1 MGGLYMYDIAII
13 GAGVEGSAI
22 ARRFSRYKLKICL
35 IEKQDDVSCGASKAN
50 SGIVHGGYDD
60 TPGTLKAK
68 LCVKGNRMYDR
79 LNRELNFGYRE
90 TGSFVI
96 AFSDEEKKH
105 LEKLYY
111 NGIKNGVGGMEII
124 DGEKVRQME
133 PYVNSKV
140 KWALYCKDSGVCS
153 PYEFTIALAENA
165 VENGV
170 DLKLENEVIGINRKE
185 NYFEIVTSQERIEAR
200 YVINAAGVYSDK
212 ISNMV
217 GLNYFH
223 IIPRKGEY
231 VLFNKDQSYLVNS
244 VIFQVPTEKGK
255 GILVTTTY
263 HGNLMIGPNAQEV
276 SNKEDVNTNEEM
288 LNYIVETARKSV
300 ECFDM
305 KKAIT
310 SFAGVRPTSSTRDF
324 IIEETKVEG
333 FINVAGIDSP
343 GLTSAPAIAE
353 EVVNILSE
361 KVKLEEKDNFNPYR
375 KPIIVK
381 KDKDFHGDI
390 NAQEPEKHIICRCER
405 ITEAEIVDALNRPIK
420 TVSIDGI
427 KRRTRAGMGMCQG
440 AFCGPR
446 VRKLIAREMGIP
458 EEQVKQRGPGSS
470 ILPKRVNRINVMKI
484 QK

>member
-1 MGGLYMYDIAII
+1 MFDIAII

-22 ARRFSRYKLKICL
+22 ARRISRYKLKVCL

-60 TPGTLKAK
+60 EPGTLKAR
-68 LCVKGNRMYDR
+68 LCVKGNRMYDK
-79 LNRELNFGYRE
+79 LNKELNFGYRE
-90 TGSFVI
+90 TGSLVI
-96 AFSDEEKKH
+96 AFSDDEKRH
-105 LEKLYY
+105 LEELYE
-111 NGIKNGVGGMEII
+111 NGLKNGVGGMKII
-124 DGEKVRQME
+124 DGERVRQME
-133 PYVNSKV
+133 PYVSKDV

-170 DLKLENEVIGINRKE
+170 DLKLENEVIVINRKE
-185 NYFEIVTSQERIEAR
+185 GYFEIVTNKERIECK
-200 YVINAAGVYSDK
+200 YIINAAGAYSDK
-212 ISNMV
+212 VSNMV

-276 SNKEDVNTNEEM
+276 SDREDVTTNEET
-288 LNYIVETARKSV
+288 LDYIVETARRSV
-300 ECFDM
+300 KGFDM

-310 SFAGVRPTSSTRDF
+310 SFAGVRPTNNTKDF
-324 IIEETKVEG
+324 IIEETEVKG

-343 GLTSAPAIAE
+343 GLTSSPAIAE
-353 EVVNILSE
+353 KVVNILSNMG
-361 KVKLEEKDNFNPYR
+361 VKLEEKKDFNPYR

-381 KDKDFHGDI
+381 KDEKFKGDI
-390 NAQEPEKHIICRCER
+390 NAEEPEKHIICRCEKV
-405 ITEAEIVDALNRPIK
+405 TEAEIIDALNRPVK
-420 TVSIDGI
+420 TMSIDGI

-440 AFCGPR
+440 AFCGSR
-446 VRKLIAREMGIP
+446 VRKLIAKELDIP

-470 ILPKRVNRINVMKI
+470 ILPKRVNRIDVMKI
-484 QK
+484 KK

>member
-1 MGGLYMYDIAII
+1 
-13 GAGVEGSAI
+13 
-22 ARRFSRYKLKICL
+22 
-35 IEKQDDVSCGASKAN
+35 
-50 SGIVHGGYDD
+50 
-60 TPGTLKAK
+60 
-68 LCVKGNRMYDR
+68 MYDR

-90 TGSFVI
+90 TGSLVI

-105 LEKLYY
+105 LEKLYH

-133 PYVNSKV
+133 PYVNNGV

-170 DLKLENEVIGINRKE
+170 DLKLESEVIGINRKE

-217 GLNYFH
+217 GLDHFH

-231 VLFNKDQSYLVNS
+231 VLFNRDQSYLVNS

-300 ECFDM
+300 EGFDM

-353 EVVNILSE
+353 EVVNILSK
-361 KVKLEEKDNFNPYR
+361 KVKLEEKDDFNPYR

-381 KDKDFHGDI
+381 KDKNFDGDI
-390 NAQEPEKHIICRCER
+390 NAKEPEKHIICRCER
-405 ITEAEIVDALNRPIK
+405 VTEAEIVDALNRPVRTI
-420 TVSIDGI
+420 SIDGV

-440 AFCGPR
+440 AFCGSR
-446 VRKLIAREMGIP
+446 VRKLIAREMDIP

>member
-1 MGGLYMYDIAII
+1 
-13 GAGVEGSAI
+13 
-22 ARRFSRYKLKICL
+22 
-35 IEKQDDVSCGASKAN
+35 
-50 SGIVHGGYDD
+50 
-60 TPGTLKAK
+60 
-68 LCVKGNRMYDR
+68 
-79 LNRELNFGYRE
+79 
-90 TGSFVI
+90 
-96 AFSDEEKKH
+96 
-105 LEKLYY
+105 
-111 NGIKNGVGGMEII
+111 MEII

-133 PYVNSKV
+133 PYVNNEV

-170 DLKLENEVIGINRKE
+170 DLKLESEVIGINRKE

-217 GLNYFH
+217 GLDHFH

-231 VLFNKDQSYLVNS
+231 VLFNRDQSYLVNS

-300 ECFDM
+300 EGFDM

-353 EVVNILSE
+353 EVVNILSK
-361 KVKLEEKDNFNPYR
+361 KVKLEEKDDFNPYR

-381 KDKDFHGDI
+381 KDKNFDGDI
-390 NAQEPEKHIICRCER
+390 NAKEPEKHIICRCER
-405 ITEAEIVDALNRPIK
+405 VTEAEIVDALNRPVRTI
-420 TVSIDGI
+420 SIDGV

-440 AFCGPR
+440 AFCGSR
-446 VRKLIAREMGIP
+446 VRKLIAREMDIP